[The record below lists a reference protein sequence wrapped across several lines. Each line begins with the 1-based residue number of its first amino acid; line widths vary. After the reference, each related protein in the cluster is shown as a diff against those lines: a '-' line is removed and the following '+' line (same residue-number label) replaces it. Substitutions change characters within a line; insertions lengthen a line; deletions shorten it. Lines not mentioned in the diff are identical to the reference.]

1 MRGAGNVQ
9 FGQSSSLCSKGDAHA
24 GDPPSRMEKQIRSA
38 SKLPPMSDPLIRA
51 CDDYVVLEPGK
62 PEQLLDVPNTLAW
75 LSRWLQTMDQLP
87 ADLADLSS
95 VEAAA
100 QRLLDTACDL
110 ELSPGVS
117 IQWFAVRLEPPS

>member
-1 MRGAGNVQ
+1 
-9 FGQSSSLCSKGDAHA
+9 
-24 GDPPSRMEKQIRSA
+24 
-38 SKLPPMSDPLIRA
+38 LIRA

-87 ADLADLSS
+87 ADLAGLSS

-110 ELSPGVS
+110 ELSPGVT
-117 IQWFAVRLEPPS
+117 IQWFAVRLEPPSTL

>member
-1 MRGAGNVQ
+1 
-9 FGQSSSLCSKGDAHA
+9 
-24 GDPPSRMEKQIRSA
+24 
-38 SKLPPMSDPLIRA
+38 
-51 CDDYVVLEPGK
+51 VVLEPGK
-62 PEQLLDVPNTLAW
+62 PEQLLDVANTLTW

-87 ADLADLSS
+87 ADLADQAS

-117 IQWFAVRLEPPS
+117 IQWFAVRLEPPSTL

>member
-1 MRGAGNVQ
+1 M
-9 FGQSSSLCSKGDAHA
+9 
-24 GDPPSRMEKQIRSA
+24 
-38 SKLPPMSDPLIRA
+38 IRA

-87 ADLADLSS
+87 ADLSGLSS

-110 ELSPGVS
+110 ELSPGVT
-117 IQWFAVRLEPPS
+117 IQWFAVRLEPPSTL

>member
-1 MRGAGNVQ
+1 M
-9 FGQSSSLCSKGDAHA
+9 
-24 GDPPSRMEKQIRSA
+24 
-38 SKLPPMSDPLIRA
+38 IRA

-87 ADLADLSS
+87 ADLAGLSS
-95 VEAAA
+95 VEVAA

-110 ELSPGVS
+110 ELSPGVT
-117 IQWFAVRLEPPS
+117 ILWFAVRLEPPSTL

>member
-1 MRGAGNVQ
+1 
-9 FGQSSSLCSKGDAHA
+9 
-24 GDPPSRMEKQIRSA
+24 
-38 SKLPPMSDPLIRA
+38 MSDPLIRA

-87 ADLADLSS
+87 ADLAGLSN

>member
-1 MRGAGNVQ
+1 
-9 FGQSSSLCSKGDAHA
+9 
-24 GDPPSRMEKQIRSA
+24 
-38 SKLPPMSDPLIRA
+38 LIRA

-87 ADLADLSS
+87 ADLAGLSS

-110 ELSPGVS
+110 ELSPGIT
-117 IQWFAVRLEPPS
+117 IQWFAVRLEPPSTL

>member
-1 MRGAGNVQ
+1 M
-9 FGQSSSLCSKGDAHA
+9 
-24 GDPPSRMEKQIRSA
+24 
-38 SKLPPMSDPLIRA
+38 IRA

-87 ADLADLSS
+87 ADLAGLSS

-110 ELSPGVS
+110 ELSPGVT
-117 IQWFAVRLEPPS
+117 IQWFAVRLEPPSTL

>member
-1 MRGAGNVQ
+1 
-9 FGQSSSLCSKGDAHA
+9 
-24 GDPPSRMEKQIRSA
+24 
-38 SKLPPMSDPLIRA
+38 MSDPLIRA

-62 PEQLLDVPNTLAW
+62 PEQLLDVANTLAW

-87 ADLADLSS
+87 ADLADQAS

-117 IQWFAVRLEPPS
+117 IQWFAVRLEPPSTL

>member
-1 MRGAGNVQ
+1 M
-9 FGQSSSLCSKGDAHA
+9 
-24 GDPPSRMEKQIRSA
+24 
-38 SKLPPMSDPLIRA
+38 IRA

-75 LSRWLQTMDQLP
+75 LSRWLKTMDQLP

-117 IQWFAVRLEPPS
+117 IQWFAVRLEPPSTL

>member
-1 MRGAGNVQ
+1 
-9 FGQSSSLCSKGDAHA
+9 
-24 GDPPSRMEKQIRSA
+24 
-38 SKLPPMSDPLIRA
+38 MSDPLIRA

-62 PEQLLDVPNTLAW
+62 PEQLLDVANTLAW

-87 ADLADLSS
+87 ADLADLAS

-117 IQWFAVRLEPPS
+117 IQWFAVRLEPPSSL

>member
-1 MRGAGNVQ
+1 
-9 FGQSSSLCSKGDAHA
+9 
-24 GDPPSRMEKQIRSA
+24 
-38 SKLPPMSDPLIRA
+38 MSDPLIRA

-75 LSRWLQTMDQLP
+75 LSRWLKTMDQLP

-110 ELSPGVS
+110 ELSPGVT
-117 IQWFAVRLEPPS
+117 IQWFAVRLEPPSTL

>member
-1 MRGAGNVQ
+1 M
-9 FGQSSSLCSKGDAHA
+9 
-24 GDPPSRMEKQIRSA
+24 
-38 SKLPPMSDPLIRA
+38 IRA

-75 LSRWLQTMDQLP
+75 LSRWLQTMDRLP
-87 ADLADLSS
+87 EDLADLSS

-117 IQWFAVRLEPPS
+117 IQWFAVRLEPPP

>member
-1 MRGAGNVQ
+1 M
-9 FGQSSSLCSKGDAHA
+9 
-24 GDPPSRMEKQIRSA
+24 
-38 SKLPPMSDPLIRA
+38 
-51 CDDYVVLEPGK
+51 VLEPGK

-87 ADLADLSS
+87 ADLAGLSS

-110 ELSPGVS
+110 ELSPGVT
-117 IQWFAVRLEPPS
+117 IQWFAVRLEPPSSL

>member
-1 MRGAGNVQ
+1 M
-9 FGQSSSLCSKGDAHA
+9 
-24 GDPPSRMEKQIRSA
+24 
-38 SKLPPMSDPLIRA
+38 
-51 CDDYVVLEPGK
+51 VLEPGK

-87 ADLADLSS
+87 ADLAGLSS

-110 ELSPGVS
+110 ELSPGVT
-117 IQWFAVRLEPPS
+117 IQLFAVRLEPPSTL

>member
-1 MRGAGNVQ
+1 M
-9 FGQSSSLCSKGDAHA
+9 
-24 GDPPSRMEKQIRSA
+24 
-38 SKLPPMSDPLIRA
+38 
-51 CDDYVVLEPGK
+51 VLEPGK

-87 ADLADLSS
+87 ADLADQAS

-117 IQWFAVRLEPPS
+117 IQWFAVRLEPPSSR

>member
-1 MRGAGNVQ
+1 M
-9 FGQSSSLCSKGDAHA
+9 
-24 GDPPSRMEKQIRSA
+24 
-38 SKLPPMSDPLIRA
+38 IRA

-75 LSRWLQTMDQLP
+75 LSRWLQTMDRLP
-87 ADLADLSS
+87 EDLADLSS

>member
-1 MRGAGNVQ
+1 
-9 FGQSSSLCSKGDAHA
+9 
-24 GDPPSRMEKQIRSA
+24 
-38 SKLPPMSDPLIRA
+38 MSDPLIRA
-51 CDDYVVLEPGK
+51 CDAYVVLEPGK

>member
-1 MRGAGNVQ
+1 M
-9 FGQSSSLCSKGDAHA
+9 
-24 GDPPSRMEKQIRSA
+24 
-38 SKLPPMSDPLIRA
+38 IRA

-87 ADLADLSS
+87 ADLAGLSS

-110 ELSPGVS
+110 ELSPGVT
-117 IQWFAVRLEPPS
+117 IQWFAVRLEPP

>member
-1 MRGAGNVQ
+1 M
-9 FGQSSSLCSKGDAHA
+9 
-24 GDPPSRMEKQIRSA
+24 
-38 SKLPPMSDPLIRA
+38 IRA

-75 LSRWLQTMDQLP
+75 LCRWLQTMDQLP

>member
-1 MRGAGNVQ
+1 M
-9 FGQSSSLCSKGDAHA
+9 
-24 GDPPSRMEKQIRSA
+24 
-38 SKLPPMSDPLIRA
+38 
-51 CDDYVVLEPGK
+51 VLEPGK

-87 ADLADLSS
+87 ADLAGLSS

-110 ELSPGVS
+110 ELSPGVT
-117 IQWFAVRLEPPS
+117 IQWFAVRLEPPSTL

>member
-1 MRGAGNVQ
+1 
-9 FGQSSSLCSKGDAHA
+9 
-24 GDPPSRMEKQIRSA
+24 
-38 SKLPPMSDPLIRA
+38 MSDPLIRA

-62 PEQLLDVPNTLAW
+62 PEQLLDVENTLAW

-95 VEAAA
+95 LEAAA

-117 IQWFAVRLEPPS
+117 IQWFAVRLEPPSTL

>member
-1 MRGAGNVQ
+1 
-9 FGQSSSLCSKGDAHA
+9 
-24 GDPPSRMEKQIRSA
+24 
-38 SKLPPMSDPLIRA
+38 MSDPLIRA

-62 PEQLLDVPNTLAW
+62 PEQLLDIPNTLAW

>member
-1 MRGAGNVQ
+1 M
-9 FGQSSSLCSKGDAHA
+9 
-24 GDPPSRMEKQIRSA
+24 
-38 SKLPPMSDPLIRA
+38 IRA

-75 LSRWLQTMDQLP
+75 LSQWLQTMDRLP
-87 ADLADLSS
+87 EDLADLSS

-117 IQWFAVRLEPPS
+117 IQWFAVRLEPPP

>member
-1 MRGAGNVQ
+1 
-9 FGQSSSLCSKGDAHA
+9 
-24 GDPPSRMEKQIRSA
+24 
-38 SKLPPMSDPLIRA
+38 MSDPLIRA

-87 ADLADLSS
+87 ADLADQAS

-117 IQWFAVRLEPPS
+117 IQWFAVRLEPPSSR

>member
-1 MRGAGNVQ
+1 M
-9 FGQSSSLCSKGDAHA
+9 
-24 GDPPSRMEKQIRSA
+24 
-38 SKLPPMSDPLIRA
+38 IRA

-62 PEQLLDVPNTLAW
+62 PEQLLDVPNTLTW

-87 ADLADLSS
+87 DDLADLSS

>member
-1 MRGAGNVQ
+1 M
-9 FGQSSSLCSKGDAHA
+9 
-24 GDPPSRMEKQIRSA
+24 
-38 SKLPPMSDPLIRA
+38 IRA

-75 LSRWLQTMDQLP
+75 LSRWLQTMDQFP

>member
-1 MRGAGNVQ
+1 
-9 FGQSSSLCSKGDAHA
+9 
-24 GDPPSRMEKQIRSA
+24 
-38 SKLPPMSDPLIRA
+38 MSDPLIRA

-95 VEAAA
+95 VEVAA